1 MKDRR
6 FYGWVIVGA
15 VSVML
20 TTSAGLGFYALTV
33 YLRTLTEERGF
44 SVSSVSGA
52 TAVFFVAA
60 AFAGVAVGKV
70 IARSDPRWIIAAGA
84 WVAAG
89 AIVLLGRVT
98 SLWQVYAVYA
108 LFGAG
113 FSCSALV
120 PGTTLVTRWFHRR
133 RSLALSI
140 ASTGLSAGGILLTP
154 IASRLIADRGFRDAS
169 VAIAAI
175 YLLGII
181 PVTVL
186 LLRPDPA
193 SLGQRPDGDAA
204 PEVEAP
210 AAGTAYASAIR
221 TRLFQAITAAWTL
234 ALLAQVGGIAHLFT
248 IGSERVDRGTAT
260 LAVSVLAACS
270 IIGRLFGGAVL
281 HRVSVRRFSFLVMLL
296 QASGLMLL
304 AGASSRPAILVAAAV
319 FGLSVG
325 NILLLQPV
333 LLADVFGV
341 RDYPR
346 IFSLSQLVSTLG
358 VAAGPIIVGV
368 IRDAA
373 GGYGPA
379 YVTAAA
385 ASVAGLG
392 VLASV
397 GDLVA
402 PEPAGVAD

>member
-1 MKDRR
+1 MQERP
-6 FYGWVIVGA
+6 FYGWVIVAA

-20 TTSAGLGFYALTV
+20 TTSAGLGFYSLTV

-60 AFAGVAVGKV
+60 AFAGVGVGKV
-70 IARSDPRWIIAAGA
+70 IARSDPRWIITAGTA
-84 WVAAG
+84 VAAG

-98 SLWQVYAVYA
+98 TLWQVYAVYA

-154 IASRLIADRGFRDAS
+154 LATNLIADRGFRQAS
-169 VAIAAI
+169 VVIAAI
-175 YLLGII
+175 YLVGVI

-193 SLGQRPDGDAA
+193 SLGQRPDGDPA

-210 AAGTAYASAIR
+210 AAGTAYPAAIR

-270 IIGRLFGGAVL
+270 IAGRLAGGSVL
-281 HRVSVRRFSFLVMLL
+281 HRVSIRRFSFLVMLL
-296 QASGLMLL
+296 QASGLVLL
-304 AGASSRPAILVAAAV
+304 AGAGSRPAVLAAAAV

-358 VAAGPIIVGV
+358 VAAGPIVVGV
-368 IRDAA
+368 IRDAT

-379 YVTAAA
+379 YITAAA
-385 ASVAGLG
+385 ASVAGLA
-392 VLASV
+392 VLAA
-397 GDLVA
+397 GGELVA
-402 PEPAGVAD
+402 PEPAR

>member
-1 MKDRR
+1 MQERP
-6 FYGWVIVGA
+6 FYGWVIVAA

-20 TTSAGLGFYALTV
+20 TTSAGLGFYSLTV

-60 AFAGVAVGKV
+60 AFAGVGVGKV
-70 IARSDPRWIIAAGA
+70 IARSDPRWIIAAGTA
-84 WVAAG
+84 VAAG

-98 SLWQVYAVYA
+98 TLWQVYAVYA

-113 FSCSALV
+113 FACSALV

-154 IASRLIADRGFRDAS
+154 LATNLIADRGFRQAS
-169 VAIAAI
+169 VVIAAI
-175 YLLGII
+175 YLVGVI

-193 SLGQRPDGDAA
+193 SLGQRPDGDPA

-210 AAGTAYASAIR
+210 VAGTAYPDAIR
-221 TRLFQAITAAWTL
+221 TRLFQAVTAAWTL

-270 IIGRLFGGAVL
+270 IAGRLAGGSVL

-304 AGASSRPAILVAAAV
+304 AGAGSRPAVLAAAAV

-358 VAAGPIIVGV
+358 VAAGPIVVGV
-368 IRDAA
+368 IRDAT

-379 YVTAAA
+379 YITAAA
-385 ASVAGLG
+385 ASVAGLA
-392 VLASV
+392 VLAS
-397 GDLVA
+397 GGELVA
-402 PEPAGVAD
+402 PEPAR

>member
-1 MKDRR
+1 MQERP
-6 FYGWVIVGA
+6 FYGWVIVAA

-20 TTSAGLGFYALTV
+20 TTSAGLGFYSLTV

-60 AFAGVAVGKV
+60 AFAGVGVGKV
-70 IARSDPRWIIAAGA
+70 IARSDPRWIITAGTA
-84 WVAAG
+84 VAAA

-98 SLWQVYAVYA
+98 TLWQVYAVYA

-154 IASRLIADRGFRDAS
+154 LATNLIADRGFRQAS
-169 VAIAAI
+169 VTIAAI
-175 YLLGII
+175 YLVGVI

-193 SLGQRPDGDAA
+193 SLGQRPDGDPA

-210 AAGTAYASAIR
+210 AAGTAYPAAIR
-221 TRLFQAITAAWTL
+221 TRLFQAITTAWTL

-270 IIGRLFGGAVL
+270 IAGRLAGGSVL

-296 QASGLMLL
+296 QASGLVLL
-304 AGASSRPAILVAAAV
+304 AGAGSRPAILAAAAV

-358 VAAGPIIVGV
+358 VAAGPIVVGV
-368 IRDAA
+368 IRDAT

-385 ASVAGLG
+385 ASVAGLA
-392 VLASV
+392 VLAA
-397 GDLVA
+397 GGELVA
-402 PEPAGVAD
+402 PEPAR